1 MKMKKIVFAMTML
14 LATATTYAQTAT
26 QVLDKAAQKLTAKSG
41 VKADFKASTP
51 QGSITGTIA
60 VKGNKFMATTQ
71 HTKVWFDGKTQWTYL
86 TRNDEVNVSNP
97 KDSELQSLNP
107 YNFINMYKKGYK
119 STMRKDGSSYIV
131 HLTADS
137 KAKKVQELFITVDT
151 KNYTPTQVKML
162 QGTKWTTFDVKNLK
176 QEKLSDGM
184 FRFNAKDFPT
194 AEVIDL
200 R

>member
-1 MKMKKIVFAMTML
+1 MKKIVFTMTLL
-14 LATATTYAQTAT
+14 LATIAVYAQTAT
-26 QVLDKAAQKLTAKSG
+26 QVLDKTAQKLTAKSG
-41 VKADFKASTP
+41 VKADFKASTS

-86 TRNDEVNVSNP
+86 TRNDEVNISNP

-119 STMRKDGSSYIV
+119 STMRKDGGSYVV

-137 KAKKVQELFITVDT
+137 KAKKVQELFITVDS
-151 KNYTPTQVKML
+151 KSYNPTQVKML
-162 QGTKWTTFDVKNLK
+162 QGKKWTTFDVTNLK
-176 QEKLSDGM
+176 QEKLPDSM
-184 FRFNAKDFPT
+184 FRFNSKDFPT

>member
-1 MKMKKIVFAMTML
+1 MKKIVLAMSL
-14 LATATTYAQTAT
+14 LLMSVLTYAQTAI
-26 QVLDKAAQKLTAKSG
+26 QVLDKAAAVLSVKSG
-41 VKADFKASTP
+41 VKADFKATMA
-51 QGSITGTIA
+51 QGTISGTIA

-86 TRNDEVNVSNP
+86 TKNDEVNVSNP

-107 YNFINMYKKGYK
+107 YNFINMYKQGYK
-119 STMRKDGSSYIV
+119 STMRKNSTSYVV
-131 HLTADS
+131 HLTATS
-137 KAKKVQELFITVDT
+137 KTKQVQEMFITVNKKT
-151 KNYTPTQVKML
+151 YAPSQVKML
-162 QGTKWTTFDVKNLK
+162 QGKKWVTFDVSNLK
-176 QEKLSDGM
+176 QEKLADTL

>member
-1 MKMKKIVFAMTML
+1 MKKIVFAMTLL
-14 LATATTYAQTAT
+14 LATAATYAQTAT
-26 QVLDKAAQKLTAKSG
+26 QVLDKAAQKLTVKSG

-51 QGSITGTIA
+51 QGTVTGTIA

-86 TRNDEVNVSNP
+86 TRNDEVNVSSP

-137 KAKKVQELFITVDT
+137 KAKKVQELFITVDS
-151 KNYTPTQVKML
+151 KSYNPTQVKML
-162 QGTKWTTFDVKNLK
+162 QGKKWTTFDVTNLK
-176 QEKLSDGM
+176 QESLPDSY

>member
-1 MKMKKIVFAMTML
+1 MKKIVFAMTL
-14 LATATTYAQTAT
+14 LMATATGYAQTAT

-41 VKADFKASTP
+41 IMADFKATMP
-51 QGSITGTIA
+51 QGTVSGTIA

-119 STMRKDGSSYIV
+119 STMSKNGNSYVV
-131 HLTADS
+131 HLTAES
-137 KAKKVQELFITVDT
+137 KAKKVQELFITVDAKT
-151 KNYTPTQVKML
+151 STPTQVKML
-162 QGTKWTTFDVKNLK
+162 QGKSWTTFDVSNLK
-176 QEKLSDGM
+176 QQTLSDSY